1 MRSLLL
7 CMTVIFMVSCQN
19 PYGTVTTNDE
29 KSEII
34 KTLFQEV
41 SNENI
46 AYLEKVFS
54 DSLVFINPHEQ
65 TLNKTAFIAAVS
77 GLFDLF
83 EDISFDPVD
92 GDALGAEIETTTYEN
107 GITWTNIWN
116 NFKAK
121 GAYTGQEVNF
131 PFHISYQW
139 YGNKITKEVQFFDTT
154 VFDNEAN
161 AKAAQTKSSKKLIV
175 LLELGVNKGFNKTR
189 IEDALKSI
197 TAYIRANEPNT
208 YDYNYFISKDE
219 KSVTLMEKYLH
230 EDDFITHVNNFENG
244 PNMAPFFEMFSVKD
258 FIVAGQCS
266 DSLKNRMKAFPI
278 DYRTQVG
285 GWID

>member
-1 MRSLLL
+1 MRFFLV
-7 CMTVIFMVSCQN
+7 CITIITMGSCQK

-46 AYLEKVFS
+46 AYLEAVFS

-65 TLNKTAFIAAVS
+65 TLNKVEFIAAVS

-83 EDISFDPVD
+83 DDISFDPVD
-92 GDALGAEIETTTYEN
+92 GDALGAEIETTTYDN

-139 YGNKITKEVQFFDTT
+139 DGDKIAKEVQFFDTS

-161 AKAAQTKSSKKLIV
+161 AKAAQTKSSQKLIV
-175 LLELGVNKGFNKTR
+175 LLELELIKVLIKR
-189 IEDALKSI
+189 ELKM
-197 TAYIRANEPNT
+197 
-208 YDYNYFISKDE
+208 
-219 KSVTLMEKYLH
+219 L
-230 EDDFITHVNNFENG
+230 
-244 PNMAPFFEMFSVKD
+244 
-258 FIVAGQCS
+258 
-266 DSLKNRMKAFPI
+266 
-278 DYRTQVG
+278 
-285 GWID
+285 

>member
-1 MRSLLL
+1 MRVLFLSIAI
-7 CMTVIFMVSCQN
+7 IFMVSCQK
-19 PYGTVTTNDE
+19 PIGTVTVNDE
-29 KSEII
+29 RSQII

-46 AYLEKVFS
+46 AYLEAVFS

-65 TLNKTAFIAAVS
+65 TLNKIEFIAAVS

-83 EDISFDPVD
+83 EDISFDSVD
-92 GDALGAEIETTTYEN
+92 GDALGSEIETTTYAN
-107 GITWTNIWN
+107 GVTWTNIWN

-139 YGNKITKEVQFFDTT
+139 DGLKIAKEVQFFDTSA
-154 VFDNEAN
+154 FDNEAN
-161 AKAAQTKSSKKLIV
+161 ARAAQTKTSEKLIV
-175 LLELGVNKGFNKTR
+175 LLELEVNKGFNKVRVET
-189 IEDALKSI
+189 ALKSI

-219 KSVTLMEKYLH
+219 KRVTLMEKYFS
-230 EDDFITHVNNFENG
+230 EKDFITHVNNFESG
-244 PNMAPFFEMFSVKD
+244 PNMAPFFEMFSVKS

-266 DSLKNRMKAFPI
+266 DTLKERMKAFPI